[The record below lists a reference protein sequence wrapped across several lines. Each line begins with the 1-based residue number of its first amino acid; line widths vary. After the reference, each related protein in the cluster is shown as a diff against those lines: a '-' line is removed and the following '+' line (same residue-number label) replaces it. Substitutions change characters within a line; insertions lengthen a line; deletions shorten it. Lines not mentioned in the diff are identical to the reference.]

1 MAARDI
7 ILHDFWLK
15 SFSLILAVMVWLAV
29 HANIRTESS
38 GSQNLLRLPEQD
50 KFLRQIVL
58 MTDPK
63 DQQAYLVDPVY
74 VTVKVNADTEA
85 LKKLNPNDIQVSVD
99 LTHTTNFPGAF
110 PVVVKLPRNVSLQT
124 YYPSHVHIEPAKPQ

>member
-15 SFSLILAVMVWLAV
+15 SFSLVLAIMVWLAV
-29 HANIRTESS
+29 HANIRTES
-38 GSQNLLRLPEQD
+38 GAQNPFRLPEQD
-50 KFLRQIVL
+50 KFPHPIVL

-63 DQQAYLVDPVY
+63 DQQAYMVEPAY
-74 VTVKVNADTEA
+74 VTVKVNADA
-85 LKKLNPNDIQVSVD
+85 DVLKKLNPNDIQVSVD
-99 LTHTTNFPGAF
+99 LRHATNFPGAF
-110 PVVVKLPRNVSLQT
+110 PVDVKLPRNVSLQT